1 LIQTAFY
8 GGDDDSNEQAR
19 DRVLPILRARRGAR
33 PRLRAY
39 ASEACHRPGA
49 TAFQSHQI
57 QNSLDTIRDV
67 AIDANATTPPLLA
80 TATAHKVV
88 TWHQSAITVLHARG
102 SGWVALLTTSL
113 DELSKDLPAAEQH
126 TLAPYIALAKAILAG
141 VQS

>member
-1 LIQTAFY
+1 MEAMMI
-8 GGDDDSNEQAR
+8 
-19 DRVLPILRARRGAR
+19 R
-33 PRLRAY
+33 PNKLAIVFCVFF
-39 ASEACHRPGA
+39 ALGVALDQGCAHTPPNLSPTGA

-80 TATAHKVV
+80 TSTTRKVV

>member
-1 LIQTAFY
+1 MEAMMI
-8 GGDDDSNEQAR
+8 
-19 DRVLPILRARRGAR
+19 R
-33 PRLRAY
+33 PNKLAIVFCVFF
-39 ASEACHRPGA
+39 ALGVALDQGCAHTPPNLSPTGA

-80 TATAHKVV
+80 TATARKVV